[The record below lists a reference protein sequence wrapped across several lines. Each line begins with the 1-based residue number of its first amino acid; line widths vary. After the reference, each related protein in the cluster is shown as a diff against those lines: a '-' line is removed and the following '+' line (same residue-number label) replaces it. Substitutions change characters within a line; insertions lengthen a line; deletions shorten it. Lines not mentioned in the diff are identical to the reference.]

1 MLPEVERNGRVRRLA
16 LGIAVLLLC
25 VTNAAAEPGAEAAFN
40 RGREM
45 LKVGKYAEACDA
57 FEESQRVRP
66 SPDTQFNIALC
77 SEQLGKLATALALHR
92 ELAQTL
98 DTPARRAKSAELA
111 AQLEP
116 RVPRLQVIVGEAR
129 KRTRRPP
136 PGLEVRVNGAKITNF
151 KDLPIDLG
159 MNPVTAIAPGFVDWS
174 GQASAA
180 EEAQLA
186 TIAIDLERDPDVQAG
201 EGPVDPVP
209 PVGGE
214 EPVEQPP
221 TSNSNRKAYGMITIA
236 MGGVALGGGLMFGYL
251 ARTAWNDALQ
261 ECGNDSACDDTQYT
275 KAHDL
280 EEKARSRGTLATVL
294 SVAGGVAVVVGV
306 ALYVTAPSSKKRVAI
321 APTAGAESAGVVV
334 FGRF

>member
-1 MLPEVERNGRVRRLA
+1 VLPEVERIRKLA
-16 LGIAVLLLC
+16 LGIAVVLLC
-25 VTNAAAEPGAEAAFN
+25 VTTAAAEPGAEAAFG

-57 FEESQRVRP
+57 FEESQRLRP
-66 SPDTQFNIALC
+66 QADTQFNIALC

-116 RVPRLQVIVGEAR
+116 RVPRLQLKIGEAR

-136 PGLEVRVNGAKITNF
+136 PGLEVRVNGVEITNF
-151 KDLPIDLG
+151 DDLPIDLG
-159 MNPVTAIAPGFVDWS
+159 MNPITAIAPGFLDWS
-174 GQASAA
+174 GQVSAA
-180 EEAQLA
+180 EEAKVV
-186 TIAIDLERDPDVQAG
+186 TIEIDLERDPDAKVG
-201 EGPVDPVP
+201 VGPVDPDP
-209 PVGGE
+209 PGGGE
-214 EPVEQPP
+214 EPVERPR
-221 TSNSNRKAYGMITIA
+221 TSSSNRKAYAGITIA

-251 ARTAWNDALQ
+251 AQSAWKDALLA
-261 ECGNDSACDDTQYT
+261 CGDDSECDDAQFARADDLQQ
-275 KAHDL
+275 KA
-280 EEKARSRGTLATVL
+280 KSRGTLATVL